1 MKSYIHYFVSNDNF
15 GITLNTD
22 IFESNIINI
31 ILLLVILFVVI
42 KKFLTENLTARK
54 EKIVQGIEK
63 AETRLAD
70 SNKRYNEAK
79 KQWSQMDIIIKEIN
93 QQMETTKQNV
103 LKLKWDQGKEDLS
116 KKFTTAI
123 VVLRNR
129 ENKIFNDVT
138 KEVSKKALT
147 QVILKLKK
155 QLGKVEQSAIVN
167 LKITQLGE

>member
-1 MKSYIHYFVSNDNF
+1 MKSYIQYLVSNDNF
-15 GITLNTD
+15 GISLNTD

-54 EKIVQGIEK
+54 EKIVQGIEN
-63 AETRLAD
+63 ADTRLAD

-79 KQWSQMDIIIKEIN
+79 KQWAQMDIIIKEIN

-123 VVLRNR
+123 VILRNR

>member
-1 MKSYIHYFVSNDNF
+1 MNSYIQYFASVS
-15 GITLNTD
+15 LNTD
-22 IFESNIINI
+22 LFETNIINI
-31 ILLLVILFVVI
+31 ILLLGILFVVI

-54 EKIVQGIEK
+54 EKIVQGIEN

-79 KQWSQMDIIIKEIN
+79 KQWSQMDIIIKEIT

-103 LKLKWDQGKEDLS
+103 LKLKWDQGKDDLS

>member
-1 MKSYIHYFVSNDNF
+1 MKSYIHYFVSNEDF
-15 GITLNTD
+15 GIRLNTD

-31 ILLLVILFVVI
+31 ILLLVILFVVL

-54 EKIVQGIEK
+54 EKIVQGIEN

-79 KQWSQMDIIIKEIN
+79 KQWAQMDIIIKEIN
-93 QQMETTKQNV
+93 QQMEITKQNI
-103 LKLKWDQGKEDLS
+103 LKLKWEQGKEDLS

-155 QLGKVEQSAIVN
+155 QLGKAEQSAIVN

>member
-1 MKSYIHYFVSNDNF
+1 MNSYIHYFASVS
-15 GITLNTD
+15 LNTD
-22 IFESNIINI
+22 LFETNIINI
-31 ILLLVILFVVI
+31 ILLLGILFVVI

-54 EKIVQGIEK
+54 EKIVQGIEN

-79 KQWSQMDIIIKEIN
+79 KQWSQMDIIIKEIT

-103 LKLKWDQGKEDLS
+103 LKLKWDQGKDDLS

-138 KEVSKKALT
+138 KEVSKKALN

-167 LKITQLGE
+167 MKITQLGE